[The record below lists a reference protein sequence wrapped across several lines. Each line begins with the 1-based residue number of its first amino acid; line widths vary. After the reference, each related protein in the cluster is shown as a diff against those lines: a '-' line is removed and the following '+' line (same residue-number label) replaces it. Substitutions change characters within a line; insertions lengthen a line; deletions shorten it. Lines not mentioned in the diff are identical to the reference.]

1 MLAGQLA
8 LVAAALFAGAAI
20 YVNVAEQP
28 ARLDLGDKALF
39 TEWRSAYK
47 RGFAMQAPLA
57 LVGSVLGLLARRQ
70 TDDRRWLLGAV
81 VPCSLTGPTHSS
93 PSCRSTTNSRPS
105 ILMVRWSTSRMLIEQ
120 WGRLH
125 TVRSVLGLAATLVF
139 LWASMR

>member
-1 MLAGQLA
+1 MLAGRLA

-39 TEWRSAYK
+39 TQWRSSYK

-57 LVGSVLGLLARRQ
+57 LVGSVLGLSAWWQ
-70 TDDRRWLLGAV
+70 TNDSHWLVGAMV
-81 VPCSLTGPTHSS
+81 LIANWPYTLFAIMPTNKQLKAI
-93 PSCRSTTNSRPS
+93 NSAGAGS
-105 ILMVRWSTSRMLIEQ
+105 KSRMLIEK

-125 TVRSVLGLAATLVF
+125 AARSALGFAATLVF
-139 LWASMR
+139 LGASMN